1 MTMLA
6 PSPQL
11 GEAEG
16 ATLRTIPFD
25 YQFEF
30 ELKAIPERLISDT
43 IVVSVEGPF
52 AATAIGYG
60 FVPVV
65 QELRFGLDKEELE
78 SAIGVERARGSQA
91 EDSVLVARVLVN
103 EGSLVPG
110 RAPASLAFLA
120 APGAA
125 ADIELS
131 ADAAQPTV
139 PNLSFRFVIDSL
151 VRRAIEVP
159 DLGLSAQRQAKKP
172 LVRRTSGFALAD
184 AVLRNGFRL
193 NPELADMVLLGLH
206 EGDAASLS
214 VDALSELFEVAVPP
228 PENIQ
233 FKYALFDQ
241 GSGRA
246 FQSDPIL
253 NTAGLGIADGSRPF
267 RTFAQ
272 PITFAP
278 RTTIRMDVIEV
289 SRIVGTLHVVLHGY
303 KVLGTGGT
311 PTDLR
316 RQARRRRRR

>member
-1 MTMLA
+1 MTALA
-6 PSPQL
+6 PSPQF
-11 GEAEG
+11 GEAE
-16 ATLRTIPFD
+16 AAPLRTIPFD

-43 IVVSVEGPF
+43 VVVSVEGPF

-60 FVPVV
+60 FVPLV
-65 QELRFGLDKEELE
+65 QELRFGPDKEELE
-78 SAIGVERARGSQA
+78 SAIDAERAKDPQA
-91 EDSVLVARVLVN
+91 EDSVLIARVLVKN
-103 EGSLVPG
+103 GTLVPAP
-110 RAPASLAFLA
+110 APASLAFLA
-120 APGAA
+120 APGVAA
-125 ADIELS
+125 NIQ
-131 ADAAQPTV
+131 QPTI
-139 PNLSFRFVIDSL
+139 PDLSLRFVIDSL

-159 DLGLSAQRQAKKP
+159 DLGLAAQRRAKKP
-172 LVRRTSGFALAD
+172 LVRRTSGFALVD
-184 AVLRNGFRL
+184 AVLRNGLRL
-193 NPELADMVLLGLH
+193 NPELADMVLIGLH
-206 EGDAASLS
+206 EGNAASLS

-241 GSGRA
+241 GTGRS

-267 RTFAQ
+267 RAFAQ

>member
-1 MTMLA
+1 MTALA

-11 GEAEG
+11 GEAEA

-25 YQFEF
+25 YQFEL
-30 ELKAIPERLISDT
+30 ELKAIPGRLISDT
-43 IVVSVEGPF
+43 VVVSVEGPF

-60 FVPVV
+60 FVPLV
-65 QELRFGLDKEELE
+65 QELRFGPDKEELE
-78 SAIGVERARGSQA
+78 SAIRAERAR
-91 EDSVLVARVLVN
+91 DSRAADSALIARVLVN
-103 EGSLVPG
+103 DGRLVPA
-110 RAPASLAFLA
+110 RVRSLTFLA
-120 APGAA
+120 GLG
-125 ADIELS
+125 DGSNLELS
-131 ADAAQPTV
+131 AEMAQSSV
-139 PNLSFRFVIDSL
+139 PNLSLRFVIDSL
-151 VRRAIEVP
+151 VRRAIEIP
-159 DLGLSAQRQAKKP
+159 DLGLAAQRQAKMP
-172 LVRRTSGFALAD
+172 LVRRTSGFALVD

-206 EGDAASLS
+206 EDNAASLS

-241 GSGRA
+241 GTGRA

-253 NTAGLGIADGSRPF
+253 NTAGLGISDGSRPF
-267 RTFAQ
+267 RSFAQ

-278 RTTIRMDVIEV
+278 RTTIRMDVTEV